1 MFIVSYGFKRQL
13 QHNVRKQRWVPN
25 RNLNYLPS
33 GLPLSDHAS
42 LADIMLLFCRR
53 LPRNVRSLERPF
65 SAIVLHIRSFV
76 SPHPHCRCLRS
87 WPRVLDILE
96 RLRMTLLYCR
106 ATLPYFETRIVLK
119 EIRRSTSF
127 TLQSLFS
134 SVKRLRSSRKSERH
148 PERLCHARF
157 RFHM

>member
-1 MFIVSYGFKRQL
+1 MFMRDLKKSGRKRKGRLRLENDSVFFYPEFLNWLNVFIVSYGFKRQL

-96 RLRMTLLYCR
+96 RLRMT
-106 ATLPYFETRIVLK
+106 
-119 EIRRSTSF
+119 F
-127 TLQSLFS
+127 TVLQSYTAILWN
-134 SVKRLRSSRKSERH
+134 
-148 PERLCHARF
+148 
-157 RFHM
+157 

>member
-1 MFIVSYGFKRQL
+1 MFMRDLKKSGRKRKGRLRLENDSVFFYPEFLNWLNVFIVSYGFKRQL

-53 LPRNVRSLERPF
+53 LPRNVRSLKRPF

-76 SPHPHCRCLRS
+76 LPHPHCRCLRS

-96 RLRMTLLYCR
+96 SLSMT
-106 ATLPYFETRIVLK
+106 
-119 EIRRSTSF
+119 F
-127 TLQSLFS
+127 TVLQSYTAILWN
-134 SVKRLRSSRKSERH
+134 
-148 PERLCHARF
+148 
-157 RFHM
+157 